1 MATAVIYVPPVEHS
15 YFKDMFF
22 AASILDHLF
31 ELFLFVPEEI
41 ILINITSF
49 YVGIKIMTDSFL
61 IQFTKVKASLNGNV

>member
-1 MATAVIYVPPVEHS
+1 
-15 YFKDMFF
+15 MFF

-61 IQFTKVKASLNGNV
+61 IQFTKVRQV

>member
-1 MATAVIYVPPVEHS
+1 
-15 YFKDMFF
+15 MFF
-22 AASILDHLF
+22 AASIWNDLF

>member
-1 MATAVIYVPPVEHS
+1 
-15 YFKDMFF
+15 MFF

-49 YVGIKIMTDSFL
+49 YVGIKIMTDSFFDT
-61 IQFTKVKASLNGNV
+61 IYKGQASLNGNV